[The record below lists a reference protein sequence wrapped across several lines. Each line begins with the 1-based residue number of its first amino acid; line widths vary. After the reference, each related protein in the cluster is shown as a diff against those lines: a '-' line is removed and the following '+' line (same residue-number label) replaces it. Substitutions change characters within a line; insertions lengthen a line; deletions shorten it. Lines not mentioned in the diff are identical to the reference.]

1 VYRRAAEGVRGA
13 LLAVHPELKV
23 ILNPEKP
30 RKKSFDITLID
41 GGKEIT
47 LWAGIKMGPP
57 ARLKFPEPDV
67 VVTALEEALK
77 AV

>member
-1 VYRRAAEGVRGA
+1 MYRRAAEGVRGA

-41 GGKEIT
+41 GGKGKEEGVFCIC
-47 LWAGIKMGPP
+47 LVSLNLGNRCI
-57 ARLKFPEPDV
+57 V
-67 VVTALEEALK
+67 VFLQIV
-77 AV
+77 